1 MLVVGYYS
9 DKIQNSRSLFLAAV
23 AGLSCVSYVTIA
35 VAGSLHERLGEAG
48 SITIRYIAVYPAAVG
63 LFSSVMLIITWTLN
77 NQQSS
82 SGKGMAMTVL
92 NVVGQCGP
100 LVGVRLFP
108 EGDGPLYVKGMSVC
122 GGFMGGVVLVAV
134 GLRWWLG
141 RLNRRAESGEGGY
154 EMVGVNGQGD
164 GEDEGL
170 IKGSGGGARK
180 EEVFRFML

>member
-1 MLVVGYYS
+1 M
-9 DKIQNSRSLFLAAV
+9 AA
-23 AGLSCVSYVTIA
+23 LSCVSYVSIA
-35 VAGSLHERLGEAG
+35 VAGALHERIGEAG
-48 SITIRYIAVYPAAVG
+48 SITIRYVAVYPAAIG
-63 LFSSVMLIITWTLN
+63 LFSSVTLIITWTLN

-108 EGDGPLYVKGMSVC
+108 DRDGPLYVRGMSVC
-122 GGFMGGVVLVAV
+122 GGFMGGVVVVAL

-141 RLNRRAESGEGGY
+141 RLNRGVEIGKGAY
-154 EMVGVNGQGD
+154 EMVVVGGQGD

-170 IKGSGGGARK
+170 MKGSGGGGRRED
-180 EEVFRFML
+180 EERYRFML